1 MESRVAI
8 LDFREAFFDTRKYRT
23 VGSDAQIHHAKRYP
37 SFVVFWS
44 VESSFERRRQQLEQT
59 HAFFWLAAA
68 GFPVGAR
75 VVVRV
80 EPGRIVLEPEG
91 SPDA

>member
-1 MESRVAI
+1 MKSCRSVRVVS
-8 LDFREAFFDTRKYRT
+8 EA
-23 VGSDAQIHHAKRYP
+23 
-37 SFVVFWS
+37 
-44 VESSFERRRQQLEQT
+44 RRALSLPGGLSLVPFLRLRGR
-59 HAFFWLAAA
+59 WLAAA